1 MKRAF
6 LLTLVFWLL
15 FCVHAWAEPVTVFV
29 SILPQKYFLEQIGG
43 DLVDVRVMVEPGA
56 NPATYEPKPAQM
68 AGLSSAA
75 AYFAVGVPFEQVWLD
90 RITSANPDMLVVHTD
105 SCVPK
110 IRMQDQYDSDA
121 DIHCVCADQAGL
133 DPHIWLSPPL
143 VMLQAR
149 AILRGLLEIDPANTA
164 VYQDNYR
171 RFIDQ
176 VADLDLA
183 IMNVLAG
190 KADGGD
196 FMVFH
201 PSWGYFARA
210 YGLRQIPVEIEGKS
224 PKPREMARLIDLAR
238 KKNIR
243 VVFVQPQFSKA
254 GAEAIAR
261 EIKGQTAVM
270 DPLAEDWA
278 ENLRRAAHTFA
289 QVLK

>member
-1 MKRAF
+1 
-6 LLTLVFWLL
+6 
-15 FCVHAWAEPVTVFV
+15 
-29 SILPQKYFLEQIGG
+29 
-43 DLVDVRVMVEPGA
+43 
-56 NPATYEPKPAQM
+56 
-68 AGLSSAA
+68 
-75 AYFAVGVPFEQVWLD
+75 
-90 RITSANPDMLVVHTD
+90 VHTD

-238 KKNIR
+238 KTHIR